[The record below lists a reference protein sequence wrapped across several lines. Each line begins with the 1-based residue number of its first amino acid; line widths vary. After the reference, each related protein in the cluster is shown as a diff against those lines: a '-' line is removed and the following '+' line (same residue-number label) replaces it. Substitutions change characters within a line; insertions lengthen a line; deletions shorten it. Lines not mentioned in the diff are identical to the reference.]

1 MSTVPSREIAEA
13 YEETVAIEHLCKL
26 VETNLLK
33 PAPSEDIARAMLI
46 EIVPLFDS
54 RMAKMAK
61 ALRTP
66 GQHTQE
72 HGLRAAVRAVRA
84 KS

>member
-1 MSTVPSREIAEA
+1 MSTVPSREIADA

-26 VETNLLK
+26 VEKNLLK
-33 PAPSEDIARAMLI
+33 PARCRDIAHAMICRDI
-46 EIVPLFDS
+46 EDGYANQV
-54 RMAKMAK
+54 MQE

-66 GQHTQE
+66 GQHMKE
-72 HGLRAAVRAVRA
+72 RGLRAAVKAVRA